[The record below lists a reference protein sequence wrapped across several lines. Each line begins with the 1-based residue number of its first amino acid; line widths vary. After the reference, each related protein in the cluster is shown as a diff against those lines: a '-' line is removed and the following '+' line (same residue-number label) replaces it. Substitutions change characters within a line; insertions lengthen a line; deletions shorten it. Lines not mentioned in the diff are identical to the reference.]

1 MAVGAAAAAA
11 EAPQPR
17 QPRHALRSEPPERV
31 QDPREGRIDERLH
44 PRGNPRG
51 PASGGGVLR
60 DAGGCR
66 GLQAGPRGD
75 EGIRAGK
82 TVMIEEDQRPPRPP
96 GRKTSS
102 SLKVVLTVPSERS
115 NRTLKNL

>member
-1 MAVGAAAAAA
+1 MAVGAPAAAAQ
-11 EAPQPR
+11 APQPR

-31 QDPREGRIDERLH
+31 QDAREGRAHQRLH
-44 PRGNPRG
+44 SRGNPRG

-60 DAGGCR
+60 DAR
-66 GLQAGPRGD
+66 GSRGVQARSRGD

-82 TVMIEEDQRPPRPP
+82 TVVSEEDQRLPRPP

-102 SLKVVLTVPSERS
+102 SRKVVLTVPWVRS
-115 NRTLKNL
+115 KRTLKNL